1 MTWSTRSVPLTY
13 KQARSDGHSI
23 RTGDEALVDAAEP
36 GTGDLARAVDV
47 LAAELELLTGHRPVR
62 RRLVP
67 GQAHVHRIALTWC
80 GRRDEPEV
88 CLQVL
93 AHPAATGTDPGW
105 LPAEAGALAESVD
118 IKARAE
124 RFKDRDT
131 GIAAWTGRT
140 GPGYH
145 LVLLDT
151 AGDRTRAELDGRCA
165 ALEAGY
171 LDGAG
176 WMRLYTDGRFG
187 EGTFTRVVE
196 RVRNDVR
203 SRLGIPGGRAPN
215 RNQGLC

>member
-1 MTWSTRSVPLTY
+1 M
-13 KQARSDGHSI
+13 
-23 RTGDEALVDAAEP
+23 DESES
-36 GTGDLARAVDV
+36 GDLAGAIDV
-47 LAAELELLTGHRPVR
+47 LAAELELLTGHRPMR

-93 AHPAATGTDPGW
+93 AQRAAAGNDPGW
-105 LPAEAGALAESVD
+105 LPAEAGALAEAVD
-118 IKARAE
+118 IKARTE
-124 RFKDRDT
+124 RFKDRDA
-131 GIAAWTGRT
+131 GIGARSART
-140 GPGYH
+140 GPDYH
-145 LVLLDT
+145 LVLRDI
-151 AGDRTRAELDGRCA
+151 AGDRTRTELDGRCA

-176 WMRLYTDGRFG
+176 WMRLYTGGRFG
-187 EGTFTRVVE
+187 EGSFTRVVQ

-203 SRLGIPGGRAPN
+203 TRLGDPVERQPN

>member
-1 MTWSTRSVPLTY
+1 MTVTHRRHSVPLTY
-13 KQARSDGHSI
+13 KMGSFATSARSGQ
-23 RTGDEALVDAAEP
+23 RTTTLDESGP
-36 GTGDLARAVDV
+36 GDLTGAIDV
-47 LAAELELLTGHRPVR
+47 LAAELELLTGHRPSR

-93 AHPAATGTDPGW
+93 AQRAAAGTDPGW
-105 LPAEAGALAESVD
+105 SAAEAVALAEAVD
-118 IKARAE
+118 IKARTE

-131 GIAAWTGRT
+131 GIGAWSGRT
-140 GPGYH
+140 GPDYH
-145 LVLLDT
+145 LVLLDI

-187 EGTFTRVVE
+187 EGSFIRVVQ
-196 RVRNDVR
+196 RVGNDVR
-203 SRLGIPGGRAPN
+203 TRLGETSERQPN

>member
-1 MTWSTRSVPLTY
+1 MDDP
-13 KQARSDGHSI
+13 
-23 RTGDEALVDAAEP
+23 EP
-36 GTGDLARAVDV
+36 GDLAGAIDV
-47 LAAELELLTGHRPVR
+47 LAAELGLLTGHRPLR

-93 AHPAATGTDPGW
+93 AQRAATGTDPGW
-105 LPAEAGALAESVD
+105 LPAEAGALAEAVD

-124 RFKDRDT
+124 RFKDREA
-131 GIAAWTGRT
+131 GGAAWSGRT
-140 GPGYH
+140 GPSYH

-151 AGDRTRAELDGRCA
+151 AGDLARAELDGRCA

-187 EGTFTRVVE
+187 EGSFTRVVQ

-203 SRLGIPGGRAPN
+203 ARLGSPAERRPN